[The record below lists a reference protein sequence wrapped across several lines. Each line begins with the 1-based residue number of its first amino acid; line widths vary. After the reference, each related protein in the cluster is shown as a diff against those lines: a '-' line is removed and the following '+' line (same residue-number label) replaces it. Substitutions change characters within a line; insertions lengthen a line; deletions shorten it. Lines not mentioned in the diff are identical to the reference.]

1 MPREGATI
9 LTDRSAFVK
18 AGVIIGAVAAIVA
31 AVWQGQLPSP
41 FPAVEFVLMVA
52 AAAATRRF
60 GLSLPGRGFASFVL
74 GVVLYAL
81 LRHGWGWATLVALFG
96 MPAGDLPLRRL
107 PFKAAI
113 ANAGH
118 LAFGTALVGRL
129 YLAAGG
135 AHGAAALGA
144 QNLVPLLLALVAL
157 PLVVNATFYLELS
170 LSQAVAWVDAR
181 LTLRWEATVY
191 AFSAGLAL
199 AWLAITPPGATL
211 LPAVAGSLLLVG
223 ATALAHWT
231 AGLGVQADELRL
243 VQRLSSA
250 IAADVRL
257 DRSFTTI
264 QALTRRLVPW
274 DAMGFWRYREA
285 ERQLEIVA
293 DTSASRPV
301 GMRHQIQAGALGEA
315 MRSRDPL
322 VLKDQPDDGGAAGEH
337 RAEILIPLYQGDRL
351 VGVWSI
357 RHAEPG
363 TFRYSDAQLLAT
375 LAPNLALTLR
385 LHALLAPLV
394 EASEQTASYVEHLT
408 ATSQQIHAGSEE
420 VTAATQR
427 AEAGAMQA
435 SALVGRAEQ
444 SMTELRGSAYDAAAA
459 GEETL
464 RAAQQVE
471 QAAQQVRAATQ
482 RTAARLE
489 SIGATVEQS
498 TREVERLRE
507 AAEAVG
513 RFAETISGIA
523 NQTNMLALNATI
535 EAARA
540 GAQGAGFAVVADE
553 VRRLAEE
560 SGAEA
565 ARAAKTTAD
574 TRRVL
579 DTAVLVLERMRGDL
593 AETVA
598 AAHTW
603 IAQLESIVSASETA
617 LAMSG
622 RMVEFPRRNTTQA
635 DALHALLGDLRSTAE
650 SSAAQAQAVAAAAA
664 EQLQAIESLSRS
676 AIQLSASA
684 NRLGQATRFVQ
695 E

>member
-1 MPREGATI
+1 MA
-9 LTDRSAFVK
+9 
-18 AGVIIGAVAAIVA
+18 A
-31 AVWQGQLPSP
+31 AVWQGQLPAP

-129 YLAAGG
+129 YEAAGG
-135 AHGAAALGA
+135 AHGAAALA
-144 QNLVPLLLALVAL
+144 AENLVPLLLALVAL

-181 LTLRWEATVY
+181 LTLRWEAAVY

-199 AWLAITPPGATL
+199 AWLAITPAGAPL

-231 AGLGVQADELRL
+231 AGLGVHADELRL

-257 DRSFTTI
+257 DRSFATI

-293 DTSASRPV
+293 DTSSARPV
-301 GMRHQIQAGALGEA
+301 GLRHPAQQGALGEA
-315 MRSRDPL
+315 LRTRDPL
-322 VLKDQPDDGGAAGEH
+322 VLKDRPDDDGRAAGEH

-363 TFRYSDAQLLAT
+363 TYRYSDAQLLAT

-385 LHALLAPLV
+385 LHALVAPLV
-394 EASEQTASYVEHLT
+394 EASEQTSSYVEQLT

-427 AEAGAMQA
+427 AEAGALQA
-435 SALVGRAEQ
+435 SALVERAEL

-464 RAAQQVE
+464 RATQQVE

-513 RFAETISGIA
+513 RFAETISSVA

-540 GAQGAGFAVVADE
+540 GAQGVGFAVVADE

-579 DTAVLVLERMRGDL
+579 DNAVLLLERMRGDL

-598 AAHTW
+598 AANTW
-603 IAQLESIVSASETA
+603 IGQLEGIVSASETA

-622 RMVEFPRRNTTQA
+622 RMVEFPRRNTAQA
-635 DALHALLGDLRSTAE
+635 DALHALLGELRSTSQ
-650 SSAAQAQAVAAAAA
+650 SSAAEAQAVAAAAA
-664 EQLQAIESLSRS
+664 EQLHAIESLSRS

-684 NRLGQATRFVQ
+684 DRLGQATRFVQ